1 MNREHGVDEMKEFRT
16 LKTLD
21 IQGIEPNGGGA
32 LSSNVS
38 KLGSK
43 EVSKICHLERSERSQ
58 RNEILRLSPQND
70 NVILSSPLEG
80 EEAVVCDAKRALQM
94 QVRGE
99 NKIAQQVRDDKLRHA
114 ELVSASHNEMVFSRF
129 TSHFSRKRV
138 AFTLAEVLITLG
150 IIGVVASLTLP
161 SIVHNV
167 QKVVLKNQFKRAYSN
182 FYNAIK
188 YVQAKNGAPY
198 ACYYWD
204 KRPYENCVCSRYN
217 EYGSCIDWS
226 MADGSPVP
234 DDYNGKFSDCKKF
247 TEDLMKALNVV
258 KFCEKNA
265 LANGCVTNNFRGVDK
280 ILAEQN
286 PDIEADPN
294 QTFSDTS
301 VKQKYPVFI
310 TADGVLYSKNYNL
323 NASPVFV
330 VDVNGHKGPNKWGY
344 DIFSFTING
353 DDANGITKIRQK
365 IYVVEKGGMT
375 IDEILSGKK

>member
-1 MNREHGVDEMKEFRT
+1 
-16 LKTLD
+16 
-21 IQGIEPNGGGA
+21 
-32 LSSNVS
+32 
-38 KLGSK
+38 
-43 EVSKICHLERSERSQ
+43 
-58 RNEILRLSPQND
+58 
-70 NVILSSPLEG
+70 
-80 EEAVVCDAKRALQM
+80 
-94 QVRGE
+94 
-99 NKIAQQVRDDKLRHA
+99 
-114 ELVSASHNEMVFSRF
+114 
-129 TSHFSRKRV
+129 
-138 AFTLAEVLITLG
+138 
-150 IIGVVASLTLP
+150 
-161 SIVHNV
+161 
-167 QKVVLKNQFKRAYSN
+167 
-182 FYNAIK
+182 
-188 YVQAKNGAPY
+188 
-198 ACYYWD
+198 
-204 KRPYENCVCSRYN
+204 
-217 EYGSCIDWS
+217 